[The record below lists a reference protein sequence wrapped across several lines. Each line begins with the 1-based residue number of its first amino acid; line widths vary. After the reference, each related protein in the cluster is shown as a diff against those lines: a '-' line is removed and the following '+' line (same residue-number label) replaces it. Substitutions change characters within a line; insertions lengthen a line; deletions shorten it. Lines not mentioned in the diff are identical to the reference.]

1 MVDPLIRGLNEVA
14 QNRPDDPIEYLGKFL
29 QDFSKQQKTVIFE
42 PNNGI
47 RMINWLCV
55 FSIEHQ
61 TPRVDTPPI
70 PSMTNDLERATSSQ
84 PDMPIITNPQRRP
97 SDPIA
102 DCRVSLNNKTKEEE
116 GRELWSNIIFFQDEH
131 GQSVLHFASARF
143 HGENAIIQLIEKSE
157 VNIAYRDE
165 LYRTARDVSMQATQ
179 PDNTKEIDKFVE
191 NSVARGNT
199 NSSIMHVFILMLV
212 FRFWFRIGDIEILQ
226 NLLIDG
232 YDHILDACDQIIS
245 VANSHG
251 HINIARF
258 LESVTE
264 FEVNRIN
271 QFHSIWIW
279 CLSESLAQRPHDY
292 WPAFRTLVV
301 TCSIVWDCKNIR
313 WRIERKLLMD

>member
-1 MVDPLIRGLNEVA
+1 M
-14 QNRPDDPIEYLGKFL
+14 
-29 QDFSKQQKTVIFE
+29 
-42 PNNGI
+42 
-47 RMINWLCV
+47 
-55 FSIEHQ
+55 
-61 TPRVDTPPI
+61 
-70 PSMTNDLERATSSQ
+70 
-84 PDMPIITNPQRRP
+84 
-97 SDPIA
+97 
-102 DCRVSLNNKTKEEE
+102 
-116 GRELWSNIIFFQDEH
+116 
-131 GQSVLHFASARF
+131 HFASARF

-271 QFHSIWIW
+271 QFHSI
-279 CLSESLAQRPHDY
+279 
-292 WPAFRTLVV
+292 
-301 TCSIVWDCKNIR
+301 
-313 WRIERKLLMD
+313 